1 MFAERADMI
10 VLVFDAHKLDNS
22 DEFKNA
28 IKAVKRHLENML
40 LVLNNVGIIS
50 SQHLMRVFGVLM

>member
-1 MFAERADMI
+1 MI

-22 DEFKNA
+22 DESMNA
-28 IKAVKRHLENML
+28 IKAVKRHSEKML

>member
-1 MFAERADMI
+1 MI

-50 SQHLMRVFGVLM
+50 SQQLMRVFGILM